1 MSFLW
6 VGGRRVY
13 FGWNLKHEVL
23 CGCLNTLWHVVWE
36 EGWARGGAELCGC
49 RKQSSPAAGNSF
61 GDSPPGK
68 YLAAEK
74 PVPACYVL
82 VQWVKTES
90 RPSVG
95 SILPFCMGAGR
106 LGRRCREIFRALQPT
121 HSKASWDCDQ
131 TSRCWRGGS
140 WTLSLAR
147 EGSFMFLLILL
158 ACSDRDWGSCALL
171 RPGPGPRKAAAC
183 SALRASKPSC
193 TAERWRQA
201 LGTSAWPPQLY
212 PPHCSGRWE
221 WV

>member
-74 PVPACYVL
+74 PMPACYVL

-95 SILPFCMGAGR
+95 SILPFCMWAGR
-106 LGRRCREIFRALQPT
+106 LGRRCREFSMLCSPPTARPAGAVIKHPAVGEVGAEPSPWLGKGHSCSCWSCWRAATGTGAPVCCSLLDQTQGRRLRALPSGPLN
-121 HSKASWDCDQ
+121 HP
-131 TSRCWRGGS
+131 
-140 WTLSLAR
+140 AR
-147 EGSFMFLLILL
+147 P
-158 ACSDRDWGSCALL
+158 RDE
-171 RPGPGPRKAAAC
+171 
-183 SALRASKPSC
+183 
-193 TAERWRQA
+193 ER
-201 LGTSAWPPQLY
+201 L
-212 PPHCSGRWE
+212 
-221 WV
+221 